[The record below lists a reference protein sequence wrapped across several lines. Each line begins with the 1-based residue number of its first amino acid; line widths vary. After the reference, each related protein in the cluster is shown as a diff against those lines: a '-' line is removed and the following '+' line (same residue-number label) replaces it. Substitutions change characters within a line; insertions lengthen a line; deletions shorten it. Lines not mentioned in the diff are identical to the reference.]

1 MTECGRE
8 ALEQCWFFYSQAVF
22 SGASHLPSV
31 CFTYRPAPRV
41 ALSSRQW
48 KDWYIG
54 SHERRGDEQK
64 QERRAEG
71 GRERTVL
78 TSSRGCWLGT
88 LTFTCRQQ
96 RGWRWDKRKDRQHSA

>member
-1 MTECGRE
+1 M
-8 ALEQCWFFYSQAVF
+8 
-22 SGASHLPSV
+22 
-31 CFTYRPAPRV
+31 CFTYCPAPRV
-41 ALSSRQW
+41 ALSSRQR

-78 TSSRGCWLGT
+78 TSSRGCWLGA